1 MRNAFASFLV
11 AGCNANV
18 TWHDQPKQKAE
29 MVKDAFWDYVAKVTA
44 TAEQSLKKM
53 RESEMGQEMK

>member
-11 AGCNANV
+11 AGCNATV

-29 MVKDAFWDYVAKVTA
+29 MVKDAFWDYVVKVTA
-44 TAEQSLKKM
+44 TAEESLKNI